1 MDELVRRVTERYALL
16 GLPSWPAPRPPG
28 VEARPEEYERVT
40 DAARYRVVHGR
51 ARVWA
56 EVLGELP
63 GIAVD
68 RLADTELAGSG
79 RAGRFDR
86 GVRVTCDRP
95 GTLPVLLLE
104 RDGEAFEDRG
114 LVPGL
119 QISLLRP
126 DLDVELLPDCGCD
139 ACDFGSADLLEAVD
153 DTLVEVLSG
162 PFAILRGPGW
172 SSYWHPEGG
181 GASGRRHD
189 LDDLRDRGRRLA
201 AGDAGAVPADG
212 EGWVNAPWFDGP
224 HG

>member
-1 MDELVRRVTERYALL
+1 MRRVTARYHLL
-16 GLPSWPAPRPPG
+16 GMPSWPAPRPPE
-28 VEARPEEYERVT
+28 VEAREDEYERVT

-51 ARVWA
+51 ARVWT

-63 GIAVD
+63 GITVD
-68 RLADTELAGSG
+68 GLTAAELVGS
-79 RAGRFDR
+79 RRTGRFDR
-86 GVRVTCDRP
+86 GVRLTCDRP

-104 RDGEAFEDRG
+104 RDSRRHEG
-114 LVPGL
+114 LDGVPVL

-126 DLDVELLPDCGCD
+126 DLDLELLPDCGCD
-139 ACDFGSADLLEAVD
+139 ACDSGSADLLEAVD

-162 PFAILRGPGW
+162 PFAMLRGPGW
-172 SSYWHPEGG
+172 SAYWHPDGG
-181 GASGRRHD
+181 GASGMRHD

-224 HG
+224 HR